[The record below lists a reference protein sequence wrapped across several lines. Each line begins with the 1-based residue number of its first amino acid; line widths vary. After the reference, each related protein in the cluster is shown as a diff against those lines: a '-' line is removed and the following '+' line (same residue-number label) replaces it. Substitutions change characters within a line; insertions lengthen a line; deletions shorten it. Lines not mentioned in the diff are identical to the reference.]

1 MKNIKYLQKFNSTFR
16 RIPLLDRWIIS
27 KLIPILFFA
36 ISAFTIVSLSVGVM
50 FDLIRKIV
58 EFGLP
63 IVVALKI
70 FFLSLPGFLVLAFPM
85 SVLLTCLLTYGN
97 LSSNSE
103 ILALKSLG
111 INNFRII
118 LPSLSLALF
127 MTLLTFIFNDN
138 LVPISNRVAADIMQ
152 NSIGKSIKTE
162 KGKYNISFSKYGSIL
177 DANTNKPIDSAT
189 HLTHI
194 FYARRFLNNVMY
206 EVTVVDLS
214 KKGTK
219 ILIAADNGKFVDQL
233 NSWEFSNGEMIITND
248 EGAVSTISFDTYK
261 YPFDNGPSKLA
272 AIPSDA
278 KNMTISE
285 ARKAEE
291 MYAMAGNIKES
302 RKMKV
307 RIYEKITLPFSCV
320 VFSLI
325 GSTLGIKQNIRSSK
339 SQGFGLSIMI
349 IFLYYLTCFVFSS
362 MGIVG
367 LITPFLSAW
376 IPVFIFLGFG
386 TLLVRRSN
394 KI

>member
-1 MKNIKYLQKFNSTFR
+1 MKNIKYLQKFHSIFR

-127 MTLLTFIFNDN
+127 MTILTFIFNDN

-162 KGKYNISFSKYGSIL
+162 KGKYNISFSKYGSII
-177 DANTNKPIDSAT
+177 DTNTNKPIDNSS

-194 FYARRFLNNVMY
+194 FYARRFLDNVMY

-219 ILIAADNGKFVDQL
+219 ILIAADNGKFIDQL
-233 NSWEFSNGEMIITND
+233 NNWEFSNGEMIITND
-248 EGAVSTISFDTYK
+248 EGSVSTISFDTYK
-261 YPFDNGPSKLA
+261 YPLDNGPSKLA
-272 AIPSDA
+272 AIPNDA

-285 ARKAEE
+285 AKKAEE

-307 RIYEKITLPFSCV
+307 RIYEKITLPFSCI

-339 SQGFGLSIMI
+339 SQGFGLSII
-349 IFLYYLTCFVFSS
+349 LIFLYYLTCFVFSS
-362 MGIVG
+362 MGIIG
-367 LITPFLSAW
+367 LIAPFLSAW

-386 TLLVRRSN
+386 TYLLRRSN

>member
-85 SVLLTCLLTYGN
+85 SVLLSCLLTYGN

-127 MTLLTFIFNDN
+127 MTILTFIFNDN

-152 NSIGKSIKTE
+152 NNIGKSIKTE
-162 KGKYNISFSKYGSIL
+162 KGKYNISFSKYGSII
-177 DANTNKPIDSAT
+177 DANTNKPIDNSS

-194 FYARRFLNNVMY
+194 FYARRFLNDVMY

-219 ILIAADNGKFVDQL
+219 ILIAADNGKFIDQL
-233 NSWEFSNGEMIITND
+233 NNWEFSNGEMIITNE
-248 EGAVSTISFDTYK
+248 EGSVSTISFDTYK
-261 YPFDNGPSKLA
+261 YPLDNGPSKLA
-272 AIPSDA
+272 AIPNDA

-285 ARKAEE
+285 AKKAQE

-307 RIYEKITLPFSCV
+307 RIYEKITLPFSCI

-339 SQGFGLSIMI
+339 SQGFGLSII
-349 IFLYYLTCFVFSS
+349 LIFLYYLTCFVFSS
-362 MGIVG
+362 MGIIG
-367 LITPFLSAW
+367 LIAPFLSAW

-386 TLLVRRSN
+386 TYLLRRSN

>member
-1 MKNIKYLQKFNSTFR
+1 LKNIKYLQKFHSIFR

-63 IVVALKI
+63 IIVALKI

-85 SVLLTCLLTYGN
+85 SVLLSCLLTYGN

-138 LVPISNRVAADIMQ
+138 LVPISNRVAADIMG
-152 NSIGKSIKTE
+152 NNIGKSIKTE

-248 EGAVSTISFDTYK
+248 EGSVSTISFDTYK
-261 YPFDNGPSKLA
+261 YPLDNGPSKLA
-272 AIPSDA
+272 AIPNDA

-307 RIYEKITLPFSCV
+307 RIYEKITLPFSCI
-320 VFSLI
+320 VFALI

-339 SQGFGLSIMI
+339 SQGFGLSIII

-367 LITPFLSAW
+367 LLTPFLSAW

>member
-63 IVVALKI
+63 IFVALKI

-85 SVLLTCLLTYGN
+85 SVLLSCLLTYGN

-177 DANTNKPIDSAT
+177 DANTNKPIDNAT

-214 KKGTK
+214 KKETK
-219 ILIAADNGKFVDQL
+219 ILIAADNGKFLDQL

-248 EGAVSTISFDTYK
+248 EGSVSTISFDTYR

-307 RIYEKITLPFSCV
+307 RIYEKITLPFSCI

-339 SQGFGLSIMI
+339 SQGFGLSIII

>member
-1 MKNIKYLQKFNSTFR
+1 MKNIKYLQKFHSIFR

-63 IVVALKI
+63 IIVALKI

-127 MTLLTFIFNDN
+127 MTILTFIFNDN

-162 KGKYNISFSKYGSIL
+162 KGKYNISFSKYGSII
-177 DANTNKPIDSAT
+177 DANTNKPIDNAS

-194 FYARRFLNNVMY
+194 FYARRFLNDVMY

-219 ILIAADNGKFVDQL
+219 ILIAADNGKFIDQL
-233 NSWEFSNGEMIITND
+233 NNWEFSNGEMIITND
-248 EGAVSTISFDTYK
+248 EGSVSTISFDTYK
-261 YPFDNGPSKLA
+261 YPLDNGPSKLA
-272 AIPSDA
+272 AIPNDA

-285 ARKAEE
+285 AKKAEE

-307 RIYEKITLPFSCV
+307 RIYEKITLPISCI

-339 SQGFGLSIMI
+339 SQGFGLSII
-349 IFLYYLTCFVFSS
+349 LIFLYYLTCFVFSS
-362 MGIVG
+362 MGIIG

>member
-1 MKNIKYLQKFNSTFR
+1 MKKIKYSQKFDSTFR

-27 KLIPILFFA
+27 KLVPILFFA

-63 IVVALKI
+63 IIVALKI

-127 MTLLTFIFNDN
+127 MTILTFIFNDN

-162 KGKYNISFSKYGSIL
+162 KGKYNISFSKYGSII
-177 DANTNKPIDSAT
+177 DANTNKPIDNSS

-194 FYARRFLNNVMY
+194 FYARRFLNDVMY

-233 NSWEFSNGEMIITND
+233 NSWEFNNGEIIITNN
-248 EGAVSTISFDTYK
+248 EGSVSTISFDTYK
-261 YPFDNGPSKLA
+261 YPLDNGPSKLA
-272 AIPSDA
+272 AIPNDA

-307 RIYEKITLPFSCV
+307 RIYEKMTLPVSCI

-339 SQGFGLSIMI
+339 SQGFGLSII
-349 IFLYYLTCFVFSS
+349 LIFLYYLTCFVFSS
-362 MGIVG
+362 MGIIG
-367 LITPFLSAW
+367 LIAPFLSAW

-386 TLLVRRSN
+386 TYLLRRSN

>member
-1 MKNIKYLQKFNSTFR
+1 MKNIKYLQKFNSTFS
-16 RIPLLDRWIIS
+16 RIPILDRWIIS

-63 IVVALKI
+63 IIVALKI

-85 SVLLTCLLTYGN
+85 SVLLSCLLTYGN

-127 MTLLTFIFNDN
+127 MTILTFIFNDN

-162 KGKYNISFSKYGSIL
+162 KGKYNISFSKYGSII
-177 DANTNKPIDSAT
+177 DANTNKPIDNSS

-194 FYARRFLNNVMY
+194 FYARRFLDNVMY

-219 ILIAADNGKFVDQL
+219 ILIAADNGKFIDQL
-233 NSWEFSNGEMIITND
+233 NNWEFSNGEMIITND
-248 EGAVSTISFDTYK
+248 EGSVSTISFDTYK
-261 YPFDNGPSKLA
+261 YPLDNGPSKLA
-272 AIPSDA
+272 AIPNDA

-291 MYAMAGNIKES
+291 MYALAGNIKES

-307 RIYEKITLPFSCV
+307 RIYEKTTLPVSCI

-339 SQGFGLSIMI
+339 SQGFGLSII
-349 IFLYYLTCFVFSS
+349 LIFLYYLTCFVFSS
-362 MGIVG
+362 MGIIG
-367 LITPFLSAW
+367 LIAPFLSAW

-386 TLLVRRSN
+386 TYLLSRSN

>member
-1 MKNIKYLQKFNSTFR
+1 M
-16 RIPLLDRWIIS
+16 PLLDRWIIS

-63 IVVALKI
+63 IIVALKI

-85 SVLLTCLLTYGN
+85 SVLLSCLLTYGN

-127 MTLLTFIFNDN
+127 MTILTFIFNDN

-152 NSIGKSIKTE
+152 NSLGKSIKTE
-162 KGKYNISFSKYGSIL
+162 KGKYNISFSKYGSII
-177 DANTNKPIDSAT
+177 DTNTNKPIDNSS

-194 FYARRFLNNVMY
+194 FYARRFLDDVMY

-219 ILIAADNGKFVDQL
+219 ILIAADNGKFIDQL
-233 NSWEFSNGEMIITND
+233 NNWEFSNGEMIITND
-248 EGAVSTISFDTYK
+248 EGSVSTISFDTYK
-261 YPFDNGPSKLA
+261 YPLDNGPSKLA
-272 AIPSDA
+272 AIPNDA

-285 ARKAEE
+285 AKKAEE

-307 RIYEKITLPFSCV
+307 RIYEKITLPFSCI

-367 LITPFLSAW
+367 LISPFLSAW

>member
-1 MKNIKYLQKFNSTFR
+1 LKNIKYLQKFHSIFR

-63 IVVALKI
+63 IIVALKI

-85 SVLLTCLLTYGN
+85 SVLLSCLLTYGN

-127 MTLLTFIFNDN
+127 MTFLTFIFNDN
-138 LVPISNRVAADIMQ
+138 LVPISNRVAGDIMQ
-152 NSIGKSIKTE
+152 NNMGKSIKTE

-214 KKGTK
+214 KKETK
-219 ILIAADNGKFVDQL
+219 ILIAADNGKFLDQL

-248 EGAVSTISFDTYK
+248 EGSVSTISFDTYK

-307 RIYEKITLPFSCV
+307 RIYEKITLPFSCI

-339 SQGFGLSIMI
+339 SQGFGLSIII

>member
-1 MKNIKYLQKFNSTFR
+1 MKNIKYLQKFHSIFR

-63 IVVALKI
+63 IIVALKI

-85 SVLLTCLLTYGN
+85 SVLLSCLLTYGN

-118 LPSLSLALF
+118 LQSLSLALF

-138 LVPISNRVAADIMQ
+138 LVPISNRVAADIME
-152 NSIGKSIKTE
+152 NNIGKSIKTE

-248 EGAVSTISFDTYK
+248 EGSVSTISFDTYK

-307 RIYEKITLPFSCV
+307 RIYEKITLPFSCI

-339 SQGFGLSIMI
+339 SQGFGLSIII

-367 LITPFLSAW
+367 LISPFLSAW

>member
-1 MKNIKYLQKFNSTFR
+1 MKNIKYLQKFHSIFR

-50 FDLIRKIV
+50 FDLIRKVV

-63 IVVALKI
+63 IFVALKI

-152 NSIGKSIKTE
+152 NNIGKSIKTE

-219 ILIAADNGKFVDQL
+219 ILIAADNGQFVDQL
-233 NSWEFSNGEMIITND
+233 NSWKFSNGEMIITND
-248 EGAVSTISFDTYK
+248 EGSVSTISFDTYK

-307 RIYEKITLPFSCV
+307 RIYEKITLPFSCI

-325 GSTLGIKQNIRSSK
+325 GSTFGIKQNIRSSK
-339 SQGFGLSIMI
+339 SQGFGLSIII

-367 LITPFLSAW
+367 LLTPFLSAW
-376 IPVFIFLGFG
+376 MPVFIFLGFG

>member
-1 MKNIKYLQKFNSTFR
+1 MKNIKYLQKFHSIFR

-63 IVVALKI
+63 ITVALKI

-118 LPSLSLALF
+118 MPSLSLALF

-138 LVPISNRVAADIMQ
+138 LVPISNRLAADIMQ

-162 KGKYNISFSKYGSIL
+162 KGKYNISFSKYGSII
-177 DANTNKPIDSAT
+177 DTNTNKPIDSAT

-248 EGAVSTISFDTYK
+248 EGSVSTISFDNYK
-261 YPFDNGPSKLA
+261 YPLDNGPSKLA

-307 RIYEKITLPFSCV
+307 RIYEKITLPFSCI

-339 SQGFGLSIMI
+339 SQGFGLSII
-349 IFLYYLTCFVFSS
+349 LIFLYYLTCFVFSS
-362 MGIVG
+362 MGVIG

>member
-1 MKNIKYLQKFNSTFR
+1 MKNIKYLQKFHSIFR

-63 IVVALKI
+63 IFVALKI

-85 SVLLTCLLTYGN
+85 SVLLSCLLTYGN

-138 LVPISNRVAADIMQ
+138 LVPISNRVAADIME
-152 NSIGKSIKTE
+152 NNIGKSIKTE

-248 EGAVSTISFDTYK
+248 EGSVSTISFDTYR

-307 RIYEKITLPFSCV
+307 RIYEKITLPFSCI

-339 SQGFGLSIMI
+339 SQGFGLSIII

>member
-127 MTLLTFIFNDN
+127 MTILTFIFNDN

-162 KGKYNISFSKYGSIL
+162 KGKYNISFSKYGSII
-177 DANTNKPIDSAT
+177 DANTNKPIDNSS

-194 FYARRFLNNVMY
+194 FYARRFLNDVMY

-219 ILIAADNGKFVDQL
+219 ILIAADNGKFIDQL
-233 NSWEFSNGEMIITND
+233 NNWEFSNGEMIITNN
-248 EGAVSTISFDTYK
+248 EGSVSTISFDTYK
-261 YPFDNGPSKLA
+261 YPLDNGPSKLA
-272 AIPSDA
+272 AIPNDA

-285 ARKAEE
+285 AKKAQE

-307 RIYEKITLPFSCV
+307 RIYEKMTLPFSCI

-339 SQGFGLSIMI
+339 SQGFGLSIII

>member
-1 MKNIKYLQKFNSTFR
+1 MKNIKYLQKFHSIFR

-63 IVVALKI
+63 IIVALKI

-85 SVLLTCLLTYGN
+85 SVLLSCLLTYGN

-138 LVPISNRVAADIMQ
+138 LVPISNRVAADIME
-152 NSIGKSIKTE
+152 NNIGKSIKTE

-248 EGAVSTISFDTYK
+248 EGSVSTISFDTYK
-261 YPFDNGPSKLA
+261 YPLDNGPSKLA

-307 RIYEKITLPFSCV
+307 RIYEKITLPFSCI

-339 SQGFGLSIMI
+339 SQGFGLSIII

>member
-1 MKNIKYLQKFNSTFR
+1 MKNIKYLQKFHSIFR

-63 IVVALKI
+63 IIVALKI

-85 SVLLTCLLTYGN
+85 SVLLSCLLTYGN

-127 MTLLTFIFNDN
+127 MTFLTFIFNDN
-138 LVPISNRVAADIMQ
+138 LVPISNRVAGDIMQ
-152 NSIGKSIKTE
+152 NNMGKSIKTE

-214 KKGTK
+214 KKETK
-219 ILIAADNGKFVDQL
+219 ILIAADNGKFLDQL
-233 NSWEFSNGEMIITND
+233 NSWEFRNGEMIITND
-248 EGAVSTISFDTYK
+248 EGSVSTISFDTYK

-307 RIYEKITLPFSCV
+307 RIYEKITLPFSCI

-339 SQGFGLSIMI
+339 SQGFGLSIII

>member
-1 MKNIKYLQKFNSTFR
+1 MKNIKYLQKFHSIFR

-63 IVVALKI
+63 IFVALKI

-85 SVLLTCLLTYGN
+85 SVLLSCLLTYGN

-138 LVPISNRVAADIMQ
+138 LVPISNRVAADIME
-152 NSIGKSIKTE
+152 NNIGKSIKTE

-219 ILIAADNGKFVDQL
+219 ILIAANNGKFVDQL

-248 EGAVSTISFDTYK
+248 EGSVSTISFDTYK
-261 YPFDNGPSKLA
+261 YPLDNGPSKLA

-307 RIYEKITLPFSCV
+307 RIYEKITLPFSCI

-339 SQGFGLSIMI
+339 SQGFGLSIII

>member
-1 MKNIKYLQKFNSTFR
+1 MKNIKYLQKFNSIFR
-16 RIPLLDRWIIS
+16 RIPLLDRWIIL

-63 IVVALKI
+63 ILVALKI

-85 SVLLTCLLTYGN
+85 SVLLSCLLTYGN

-152 NSIGKSIKTE
+152 NNIGKSIKTE

-219 ILIAADNGKFVDQL
+219 ILIAADNGEFVDQL
-233 NSWEFSNGEMIITND
+233 NSWEFSNGEMVITND
-248 EGAVSTISFDTYK
+248 EGSISTISFDTYK
-261 YPFDNGPSKLA
+261 YPLDNGPSKLA

-307 RIYEKITLPFSCV
+307 RIYEKITLPFSCI

-362 MGIVG
+362 MGVIG

>member
-70 FFLSLPGFLVLAFPM
+70 FFLNLPGFLVLAFPM

-111 INNFRII
+111 INNYRII

-127 MTLLTFIFNDN
+127 MTILTFIFNDN

-162 KGKYNISFSKYGSIL
+162 KGKYNISFSKYGSII
-177 DANTNKPIDSAT
+177 DANTNKPIDNSS

-194 FYARRFLNNVMY
+194 FYARRFLNDVMY

-219 ILIAADNGKFVDQL
+219 ILIAADNGKFIDQL
-233 NSWEFSNGEMIITND
+233 NNWEFSNGEMIITND
-248 EGAVSTISFDTYK
+248 EGSVSTISFDTYK
-261 YPFDNGPSKLA
+261 YPLDNGPSKLA
-272 AIPSDA
+272 AIPNDA
-278 KNMTISE
+278 NNMTISE
-285 ARKAEE
+285 AKKAEE

-307 RIYEKITLPFSCV
+307 RIYEKMTLPFSCI

-339 SQGFGLSIMI
+339 SQGFGLSII
-349 IFLYYLTCFVFSS
+349 LIFLYYLTCFVFSS
-362 MGIVG
+362 MGIIG
-367 LITPFLSAW
+367 LIAPFLSAW

-386 TLLVRRSN
+386 TYLLRRSN

>member
-1 MKNIKYLQKFNSTFR
+1 MKNIKYLQKFHSIFR

-138 LVPISNRVAADIMQ
+138 LVPISNRVGANIME
-152 NSIGKSIKTE
+152 NNIGKSIKTE

-177 DANTNKPIDSAT
+177 EANTNKPIDSAT

-214 KKGTK
+214 KKETK

-248 EGAVSTISFDTYK
+248 EGSVSTISFDTYN
-261 YPFDNGPSKLA
+261 YPLDNGPSKLA

-307 RIYEKITLPFSCV
+307 RIYEKITLPFSCI

-339 SQGFGLSIMI
+339 SQGFGLSIII

>member
-1 MKNIKYLQKFNSTFR
+1 MQKFNSTFR

-111 INNFRII
+111 INNYRII

-127 MTLLTFIFNDN
+127 MTILTFIFNDN

-152 NSIGKSIKTE
+152 NNIGKSIKTE
-162 KGKYNISFSKYGSIL
+162 KGKYNISFSKYGSII
-177 DANTNKPIDSAT
+177 DANTNKPIDNSS

-194 FYARRFLNNVMY
+194 FYARRFLNDVMY

-219 ILIAADNGKFVDQL
+219 ILIAADNGKFIDQL
-233 NSWEFSNGEMIITND
+233 NNWEFSNGEIIITND
-248 EGAVSTISFDTYK
+248 EGSVSTISFDTYK
-261 YPFDNGPSKLA
+261 YPLDNGPSKLA
-272 AIPSDA
+272 AIPNDA

-285 ARKAEE
+285 AKKAEE

-307 RIYEKITLPFSCV
+307 RIYEKMTLPFSCI

-339 SQGFGLSIMI
+339 SQGFGLSII
-349 IFLYYLTCFVFSS
+349 LIFLYYLTCFVFSS
-362 MGIVG
+362 MGIIG
-367 LITPFLSAW
+367 LIAPFLSAW

-386 TLLVRRSN
+386 TYLLRRSN

>member
-1 MKNIKYLQKFNSTFR
+1 MKNIKYLQKFNSTFK

-162 KGKYNISFSKYGSIL
+162 KGKYNISFSKYGSII
-177 DANTNKPIDSAT
+177 DTNTNKPIDNAS

-194 FYARRFLNNVMY
+194 FYARRFLDNVMY

-219 ILIAADNGKFVDQL
+219 ILIAADNGKFIDQL
-233 NSWEFSNGEMIITND
+233 NNWEFSNGEMIITND
-248 EGAVSTISFDTYK
+248 EGSLSTIKFDTYK
-261 YPFDNGPSKLA
+261 YPLDNGPSKLA
-272 AIPSDA
+272 AIPNDA
-278 KNMTISE
+278 KNMTIAE
-285 ARKAEE
+285 ARKAEK

-307 RIYEKITLPFSCV
+307 RIYEKITLPISCI

-339 SQGFGLSIMI
+339 SQGFGLSII
-349 IFLYYLTCFVFSS
+349 LIFLYYLTCFVFSS
-362 MGIVG
+362 MGIIG

-386 TLLVRRSN
+386 TYLLSRSTN
-394 KI
+394 I